1 MSAKPQLPE
10 KDKKFL
16 RQDKPPFSLM
26 PDPESIKPQ
35 EKLAPPPDDARCFQL
50 WDAYGMLDNIRRH
63 SLLVAHVAGVIAARA
78 YELGFL
84 SDIQEVR
91 ASALLHDLAKTY
103 CLRHGGSHA
112 LLGASWVVKETAQ
125 PRIAQGVILH
135 VHWPWKLPEGKK
147 ICILPIIVL
156 YADKRV
162 KHDNCVTLSERFE
175 DLLVRYG
182 KTEAARDGIRES
194 WKLSQ
199 TIEQRI
205 SAQLGINLDEYSF
218 DCGRLEH

>member
-1 MSAKPQLPE
+1 MILKQQESE
-10 KDKKFL
+10 KSKKSFAL
-16 RQDKPPFSLM
+16 DKPPFSLM
-26 PDPESIKPQ
+26 PDPESIRTR
-35 EKLAPPPDDARCFQL
+35 EKLPPPPDDARCFQL
-50 WDAYGMLDNIRRH
+50 WDAYGMLDNIRSH
-63 SLLVAHVAGVIAARA
+63 SLRVAHIASAIA
-78 YELGFL
+78 SIAHELGFL
-84 SDIQEVR
+84 QDIQEVR

-112 LLGASWVVKETAQ
+112 LLGASWVLKETSQ

-135 VHWPWKLPEGKK
+135 VQWPWKLPEGKK
-147 ICILPIIVL
+147 ICSLPIIVL

-182 KTEAARDGIRES
+182 QTEAAREGIRES
-194 WKLSQ
+194 WKQAQ

-205 SAQLGINLDEYSF
+205 SAQLGINLNENSF
-218 DCGRLEH
+218 DCGWLEH